1 MPIHSGLKNHPAVI
15 ILNNLEIGIKQS
27 DQPGEHNTGAVVKI
41 SIVVGLDDIMNA
53 V

>member
-1 MPIHSGLKNHPAVI
+1 MPIHSELKNHHAVI

-27 DQPGEHNTGAVVKI
+27 DQPSEYNTGVVVKI
-41 SIVVGLDDIMNA
+41 SPVVGLDDIVDA